1 MDATVA
7 ATITG
12 VLLSVSFAAYAM
24 SFARLRSDMHA
35 GFDRLDTHF
44 DRLDTHSTGWTPIR
58 PDGHPFD
65 RLDTHSTGWTP
76 IRPAGHP
83 FDRLDTH
90 FDRLDTR
97 FDELTTAL
105 GCSAALTESDD
116 SEGDH

>member
-35 GFDRLDTHF
+35 GFDRLEAHF
-44 DRLDTHSTGWTPIR
+44 DRM
-58 PDGHPFD
+58 
-65 RLDTHSTGWTP
+65 
-76 IRPAGHP
+76 
-83 FDRLDTH
+83 
-90 FDRLDTR
+90 DTR

>member
-35 GFDRLDTHF
+35 GFDRLETH
-44 DRLDTHSTGWTPIR
+44 
-58 PDGHPFD
+58 
-65 RLDTHSTGWTP
+65 
-76 IRPAGHP
+76 

-90 FDRLDTR
+90 FDRMDTR

-105 GCSAALTESDD
+105 GCSAAPTESDD

>member
-12 VLLSVSFAAYAM
+12 VRLSVSFAAYAM

-35 GFDRLDTHF
+35 GFDRLE
-44 DRLDTHSTGWTPIR
+44 
-58 PDGHPFD
+58 
-65 RLDTHSTGWTP
+65 
-76 IRPAGHP
+76 AY

-90 FDRLDTR
+90 FDRLDTH

>member
-35 GFDRLDTHF
+35 GFDRLDTRF
-44 DRLDTHSTGWTPIR
+44 DRM
-58 PDGHPFD
+58 
-65 RLDTHSTGWTP
+65 
-76 IRPAGHP
+76 
-83 FDRLDTH
+83 
-90 FDRLDTR
+90 DTR

>member
-44 DRLDTHSTGWTPIR
+44 DRLDTH
-58 PDGHPFD
+58 
-65 RLDTHSTGWTP
+65 
-76 IRPAGHP
+76 

>member
-35 GFDRLDTHF
+35 GFDRLEAH
-44 DRLDTHSTGWTPIR
+44 
-58 PDGHPFD
+58 
-65 RLDTHSTGWTP
+65 
-76 IRPAGHP
+76 

-90 FDRLDTR
+90 FDRLDTH

-105 GCSAALTESDD
+105 GCSAALTGSDD

>member
-44 DRLDTHSTGWTPIR
+44 DRLDTH
-58 PDGHPFD
+58 FD
-65 RLDTHSTGWTP
+65 RLDT
-76 IRPAGHP
+76 R
-83 FDRLDTH
+83 FDRM
-90 FDRLDTR
+90 DTR

>member
-35 GFDRLDTHF
+35 GFDRLE
-44 DRLDTHSTGWTPIR
+44 
-58 PDGHPFD
+58 
-65 RLDTHSTGWTP
+65 
-76 IRPAGHP
+76 AY

-90 FDRLDTR
+90 FDRMDTH
-97 FDELTTAL
+97 FDGLTTAL

>member
-58 PDGHPFD
+58 P
-65 RLDTHSTGWTP
+65 
-76 IRPAGHP
+76 A
-83 FDRLDTH
+83 

>member
-44 DRLDTHSTGWTPIR
+44 DRMDTH
-58 PDGHPFD
+58 
-65 RLDTHSTGWTP
+65 
-76 IRPAGHP
+76 

-90 FDRLDTR
+90 FDRMDTHFDRLDTHFDR
-97 FDELTTAL
+97 MDTHFDELTTAL

>member
-44 DRLDTHSTGWTPIR
+44 DRLDTH
-58 PDGHPFD
+58 FD
-65 RLDTHSTGWTP
+65 RLDT
-76 IRPAGHP
+76 R
-83 FDRLDTH
+83 

>member
-44 DRLDTHSTGWTPIR
+44 DRLDT
-58 PDGHPFD
+58 
-65 RLDTHSTGWTP
+65 
-76 IRPAGHP
+76 
-83 FDRLDTH
+83 
-90 FDRLDTR
+90 R

>member
-44 DRLDTHSTGWTPIR
+44 DRM
-58 PDGHPFD
+58 
-65 RLDTHSTGWTP
+65 
-76 IRPAGHP
+76 
-83 FDRLDTH
+83 DTH
-90 FDRLDTR
+90 FDRMDTR

>member
-44 DRLDTHSTGWTPIR
+44 DRM
-58 PDGHPFD
+58 
-65 RLDTHSTGWTP
+65 
-76 IRPAGHP
+76 
-83 FDRLDTH
+83 DTH
-90 FDRLDTR
+90 FDRMDTHFDR
-97 FDELTTAL
+97 MDTHFDRMDTHFDRMDTHFDELTTAL

>member
-44 DRLDTHSTGWTPIR
+44 DRLDT
-58 PDGHPFD
+58 
-65 RLDTHSTGWTP
+65 
-76 IRPAGHP
+76 
-83 FDRLDTH
+83 
-90 FDRLDTR
+90 R
-97 FDELTTAL
+97 FDELATAL

>member
-35 GFDRLDTHF
+35 GFDRMDTHF
-44 DRLDTHSTGWTPIR
+44 DRLDTH
-58 PDGHPFD
+58 
-65 RLDTHSTGWTP
+65 
-76 IRPAGHP
+76 
-83 FDRLDTH
+83 
-90 FDRLDTR
+90 